1 MKIMNN
7 NFHRFRKFRQFSD
20 LFSQIKLNY
29 RQMSSFSGICREIP
43 TKLHQKLS
51 EKIQKRKQKTGK
63 SKNEYSFIRSLKNVD
78 NFWLNIR

>member
-1 MKIMNN
+1 MKMNN
-7 NFHRFRKFRQFSD
+7 NFHRFQKFRQFSD

-43 TKLHQKLS
+43 TKLHQKFS

-63 SKNEYSFIRSLKNVD
+63 SKNEYSFIHSLKNVD